1 MRWFLVLILL
11 LVSVSP
17 ASGGELFVF
26 YGNSSETGRQY
37 DSFAY
42 QVEYREGLGENAA
55 VTVSYLN
62 EGHLPNHH
70 RDGLAPFTL
79 WGRVNLLDRHLS
91 LAVGAGPYLYA
102 DTTQTP
108 LGLPSNEHGLGGL
121 FGASATWY
129 LESRL
134 LFQARINWV
143 MTRDRFDIDTVTA
156 VAGIGYQ
163 LDDPVAVGPLLKPPS
178 QRERT
183 TNNEL
188 TLFLGQ
194 TVVNNPGN
202 PKSIASCVE
211 YRHGLFPYLDVT
223 AALLNEGDNEL
234 IRRNGA
240 ITQLWLVRDFM
251 GDHLALGGGFG
262 AYLAIDKRGGPPP
275 DKGGSAFASGIMSVT
290 ASLRNFSFNPDL
302 TVRLMMN
309 RIVTNYSKDTDIF
322 LFGLG
327 YRF

>member
-1 MRWFLVLILL
+1 MRRFLVLILI

-26 YGNSSETGRQY
+26 YGSTNEAGRQY

-42 QVEYREGLGENAA
+42 QVEYREGMGENGA

-62 EGHLPNHH
+62 EGHVPNHH

-79 WGRVNLLDRHLS
+79 WGRVNLLERRLS

-102 DTTQTP
+102 DTTQMP
-108 LGLPSNEHGLGGL
+108 LGLSSNKHGLGGL
-121 FGASATWY
+121 LGASATWY
-129 LESRL
+129 LGSRL
-134 LFQARINWV
+134 LFQTRVNWV
-143 MTRDRFDIDTVTA
+143 MTRDSIDTVTA

-163 LDDPVAVGPLLKPPS
+163 LDTPATVGPLAKPPS
-178 QRERT
+178 QLERV

-188 TLFLGQ
+188 TLFIGQ
-194 TVVNNPGN
+194 TIVNNPGN

-211 YRHGLFPYLDVT
+211 YRRGLFPYLDVS
-223 AALLNEGDNEL
+223 AAWLNEGDNEL

-240 ITQLWLVRDFM
+240 ITQLWLVRNFLS
-251 GDHLALGGGFG
+251 DHLALGGGFG
-262 AYLAIDKRGGPPP
+262 AYLAVDKRGGPHP
-275 DKGGSAFASGIMSVT
+275 DEGGSAFASGIMSVT
-290 ASLRNFSFNPDL
+290 ASLRSFSFNPDL
-302 TVRLMMN
+302 AVRFVMN

>member
-1 MRWFLVLILL
+1 MRWFLVLILFL
-11 LVSVSP
+11 ASVRPS
-17 ASGGELFVF
+17 SGGELFAF
-26 YGNSSETGRQY
+26 YGSTSEPGGRQ

-55 VTVSYLN
+55 ISVSYLN
-62 EGHLPNHH
+62 EGHMPNHH
-70 RDGLAPFTL
+70 RDGLAPLTL
-79 WGRVNLLDRHLS
+79 WGRVNLLNRRLS

-108 LGLPSNEHGLGGL
+108 QGVAKNEHGLGGL
-121 FGASATWY
+121 LGASATWY
-129 LESRL
+129 LGSRL
-134 LFQARINWV
+134 LFQARVNWV
-143 MTRDRFDIDTVTA
+143 MTKDSIDTVTGL
-156 VAGIGYQ
+156 AGIGYQ
-163 LDDPVAVGPLLKPPS
+163 LDAPATPGPLVKPPS
-178 QRERT
+178 QREKT

-211 YRHGLFPYLDVT
+211 YRRGLFPYLDVT
-223 AALLNEGDNEL
+223 AAWLNEGDNEL

-240 ITQLWLVRDFM
+240 ITQLWLVRDFLD
-251 GDHLALGGGFG
+251 DHLTLGGGLG
-262 AYLAIDKRGGPPP
+262 AYLAIDSRGGLYP
-275 DKGGSAFASGIMSVT
+275 DEGGSAFASGIMSVT

-302 TVRLMMN
+302 TIRFVMN
-309 RIVTNYSKDTDIF
+309 RILTNYSKDTDIF